1 LGGWESIVEE
11 NEMLKASLIEE
22 EIKKVIDDSYAE
34 EAPSLDVFSFL
45 FYQKFWHV
53 IKTDFMTPV
62 RDFEK
67 GEVNVV
73 RINYD
78 MIILISKEEEARN
91 LRKFRPISLIN
102 YSVKIFANALNNM
115 LESIC
120 GRLLALNQTT
130 FIKGRY
136 IFKSVMAAHEIIHNI
151 VKSNKKGLI
160 LKLDYEKAYDR
171 VDW

>member
-1 LGGWESIVEE
+1 
-11 NEMLKASLIEE
+11 
-22 EIKKVIDDSYAE
+22 
-34 EAPSLDVFSFL
+34 
-45 FYQKFWHV
+45 
-53 IKTDFMTPV
+53 MTLV